1 MRLTNQTQYAVRMLM
16 FCAQKQD
23 RLATTREI
31 ARFFDLP
38 EKFMLK
44 VLHALGKTGL
54 IETVRGRGGG
64 FRLAKPADEIRLG
77 EVIRMVESDFE
88 LAECFSE
95 GGADCPL
102 IATCGLNEALSNA
115 LKAFFDTLNGYTI
128 SDLVTKQHNIGVL
141 LQLQEAQKLPFEA
154 SNRNHH

>member
-1 MRLTNQTQYAVRMLM
+1 MRLTSQTQYAIRMLM

-23 RLATTREI
+23 RLANTREI
-31 ARFFDLP
+31 ARFFGLP

-64 FRLAKPADEIRLG
+64 FRLARPADEIRVG
-77 EVIRMVESDFE
+77 EVIRMVENDFE
-88 LAECFSE
+88 LAECFGE
-95 GGADCPL
+95 RGADCPL
-102 IATCGLNEALSNA
+102 ITSCGLNEALSNA
-115 LKAFFDTLNGYTI
+115 LAAFFDTLNGYTI
-128 SDLVTKQHNIGVL
+128 ADLVSKQHNIGVL

-154 SNRNHH
+154 GAKPH